1 MNHNYALNPIE
12 DANKYEL
19 SVWSFNPKRF
29 PLPIAGLTQSDLFDH
44 TELHQLK

>member
-29 PLPIAGLTQSDLFDH
+29 PLPIAGLTQVIYLT
-44 TELHQLK
+44 TENFIN